1 MEFRPLVRKNKELP
15 MEDCLELL
23 RREKRGVLSVLGD
36 GGYPYG
42 TPMDHFYNDEDGKLY
57 FHCGRVGHRLDAL
70 KENDKASFCCLDA
83 GTPIDG
89 DWALRLKS
97 VIVFGRVEIIDDR
110 ERVYDICAR
119 LSRKFTDDE
128 AYIAEEIERSG
139 RGTLLLAMTIEHI
152 CGKIVKES

>member
-1 MEFRPLVRKNKELP
+1 MSFRPLIRKHLELP
-15 MEDCLELL
+15 QAECLDLL

-42 TPMDHFYNDEDGKLY
+42 TTIDHYYNDEDGKLY

-70 KENDKASFCCLDA
+70 RRNDKACFTCTDG

-89 DWALRLKS
+89 GWALRFRS
-97 VIVFGRVEIIDDR
+97 VVVFGRVEIVDDAAR
-110 ERVYDICAR
+110 AAEIAAR

-128 AYIAEEIERSG
+128 AYISAEIARSLKA
-139 RGTLLLAMTIEHI
+139 TLLLALTPEHI